1 MPAVLAPQPAIIT
14 VQDQT
19 PAGKILHELFLKFST
34 HRISAAELIR
44 ERVRQEVESYN
55 NRSEEA
61 LLRHSLVIPTAR
73 GDIVLDPQGK
83 KHKPVDAETQI
94 AIALK
99 AFEQNGFFIL
109 ADNRQLETLDCE
121 LHQAHA
127 LSRRLVSPFLPTGAT
142 RFQAA

>member
-19 PAGKILHELFLKFST
+19 LAGKILHELFLKFST
-34 HRISAAELIR
+34 NRISAAELIR
-44 ERVRQEVESYN
+44 ERVRQEVEAYN
-55 NRSEEA
+55 NRSEA
-61 LLRHSLVIPTAR
+61 AILRHSLVIPTAR

-83 KHKPVDAETQI
+83 KHQSVDAEAQI

-109 ADNRQLETLDCE
+109 ADNRQLETLDE
-121 LHQAHA
+121 TVYLHDG
-127 LSRRLVSPFLPTGAT
+127 LIVNFIKLTPLVGG
-142 RFQAA
+142 

>member
-1 MPAVLAPQPAIIT
+1 MPAVLAPQPATIT

-34 HRISAAELIR
+34 NRISAAELIR
-44 ERVRQEVESYN
+44 ERVRQEVEAYN
-55 NRSEEA
+55 NRSEA
-61 LLRHSLVIPTAR
+61 AVMRHSLVIPTAR

-83 KHKPVDAETQI
+83 KHKPVDAEAQI

-109 ADNRQLETLDCE
+109 ADNRQLETLDE
-121 LHQAHA
+121 TVYLHEG
-127 LSRRLVSPFLPTGAT
+127 LIVNFIKLTPLVGG
-142 RFQAA
+142 